1 MMADNATTFR
11 KLTKNHSL
19 LQPTFF
25 YTQNF
30 IKEKLKFKNTKWVF
44 LGIFIARI

>member
-1 MMADNATTFR
+1 MMADNATFR
-11 KLTKNHSL
+11 KLTKNLSL

-25 YTQNF
+25 YTQDL
-30 IKEKLKFKNTKWVF
+30 IKEKLKFKNTKCVF